1 MYSLQ
6 IDFPEHFSGIKLGF
20 ILISK
25 NESESSE
32 YNSMITKLNNNL
44 KIGYFIFLMIFWR
57 AIQILVNRLQNYP

>member
-32 YNSMITKLNNNL
+32 YNSMVTKLNNNL
-44 KIGYFIFLMIFWR
+44 KIGYFIF
-57 AIQILVNRLQNYP
+57 